1 MPWFLRR
8 LKYLAQA
15 CSSPETQ
22 AGRPSRA
29 GCRLSPDPDQASP
42 VEGAGGAGD
51 GGLAD
56 RLGFEPRTA
65 LRLYSISSAA
75 PSTGLGHLSRARSL
89 VAALYRALPSPPATP
104 PRPDARPR

>member
-51 GGLAD
+51 CGLAD
-56 RLGFEPRTA
+56 RLGFDPRTHV
-65 LRLYSISSAA
+65 RLDSIVSAA
-75 PSTGLGHLSRARSL
+75 PPPGLVLLARSRKL
-89 VAALYRALPSPPATP
+89 HTTHHRPIPP
-104 PRPDARPR
+104 